1 MDIFLIIIGLIF
13 CILGIIG
20 SFSPI
25 IPGPI
30 TSWVGLFVIHFTSII
45 PFDIQFLIIT
55 FLVAVSIF
63 IIDLLIPIIGLK
75 KFGGTR
81 KGLIGATVG
90 LLIGLFLAGPIG
102 LIGGSFLGAV
112 SGEYTSNKSLK
123 KSLKPA
129 IGTFIGII
137 SGTIIKFLVATLF
150 LVLYFYLVYTN
161 LFS

>member
-1 MDIFLIIIGLIF
+1 MDIFLIIIGLIR
-13 CILGIIG
+13 ILGIIG

-30 TSWVGLFVIHFTSII
+30 TSWVGLFVIHFSSII

-63 IIDLLIPIIGLK
+63 IIDLPIPIIGLK

-90 LLIGLFLAGPIG
+90 LLIGLFIGPIG

-137 SGTIIKFLVATLF
+137 SGTIIKFLVAILF